1 MVDEYSILT
10 KLLFNAGRAW
20 LKTHGQGLRVDLA
33 GLCYTSAAEENHEKM
48 RDLPPKFLA
57 AMIAVLPLPGSPRY
71 NGDDQKVVDQAL
83 SDLEIYKKAGVD
95 SVFLENDHDLPYI
108 QPPLDEKGIALMT
121 RIAREA
127 RKRFDGPIGIQMLEA
142 ANITSL
148 EIAAEADL
156 DYVRVEAFVFAHVG
170 GSGII
175 NGSAGKILRRRKELE
190 AEHIKVFA
198 DVKKKHGSH
207 SLTIDLD
214 IRDEIMQAEFFL
226 ADGVIV
232 TSQFTGIKPDTNDLI
247 KAKSVTKLPVLIGS
261 GMTPQNIRDYMPL
274 ADGFIVGSYFRKDG
288 KFLKTLQPER
298 LDEFMKDFARSRRIE
313 IG

>member
-1 MVDEYSILT
+1 M
-10 KLLFNAGRAW
+10 KNAR
-20 LKTHGQGLRVDLA
+20 
-33 GLCYTSAAEENHEKM
+33 M
-48 RDLPPKFLA
+48 LPPKFLA
-57 AMIAVLPLPGSPRY
+57 AMIAVLPLPGSPLY
-71 NGDDQKVVDQAL
+71 DGDDQKVVDQAL
-83 SDLEIYKKAGVD
+83 ADLEVYKEAGVD
-95 SVFLENDHDLPYI
+95 SILLENDHDLPYI

-121 RIAREA
+121 EIVKEV

-142 ANITSL
+142 ANIMSL

-156 DYVRVEAFVFAHVG
+156 DYIRVEAFVFAHVG

-175 NGSAGKILRRRKELE
+175 NGSAGKILRRRKERK

-214 IRDEIMQAEFFL
+214 IKDEIMQAEFFL

-232 TSQFTGIKPDTNDLI
+232 TSQFTGINPDKNDLI
-247 KAKSVTKLPVLIGS
+247 KAKSATKLPVLIGS
-261 GMTPQNIRDYMPL
+261 GMTAENIQDYLPL

-288 KFLKTLQPER
+288 KFLEKLEPER
-298 LDEFMKDFARSRRIE
+298 LNKFMKVFVSARKSTLHSAKQVE
-313 IG
+313 